1 MLLFCIWKKEKTM
14 DLLLRTQQLSTLF
27 SEENRVVLPDSDLEI
42 IPFRFTNM
50 ENEALDFHDEICQT
64 TDSAIS
70 ENNSFTYYV
79 FAHKNQ
85 NYKRSEAIILLHGL
99 NERSWKKYLTWAES
113 LAKETGKAVILFPL
127 AFHMN
132 RSSLLWTNL
141 RSLMPFVDK
150 RKNESIEMSN
160 ATVAN
165 VVLSNR
171 LSSNPIRFYTSG
183 RTTAN
188 NICQLVSDIKEGK
201 HPLFAEDTS
210 VHFFAYS
217 IGALLAQV
225 LLLGNPRD
233 LFSNTRLFMF
243 CGGSIF
249 NRMNGS
255 SRDIIDS
262 SANDSLQYY
271 YVNEF
276 LSKNHTEDG
285 MMDAFLSMIKSDSK
299 QSFRE
304 SFFQK
309 AANRVRAI
317 SLKNDTVIPTTGV
330 ASALGGVSSKIL
342 EELDFP
348 FEYSHQNPF
357 PLTGKVNKELLSDSF
372 NSVFS
377 SAASFL

>member
-1 MLLFCIWKKEKTM
+1 M
-14 DLLLRTQQLSTLF
+14 DILLRTQQLSSLF
-27 SEENRVVLPDSDLEI
+27 SEENRVALSDSDLEI
-42 IPFRFTNM
+42 IPFRFTSV
-50 ENEALDFHDEICQT
+50 ENEALDFHDEICQI
-64 TDSAIS
+64 TDGAIP
-70 ENNSFTYYV
+70 ENNSFTYYI

-85 NYKRSEAIILLHGL
+85 NHKRSEAIILLHGL
-99 NERSWKKYLTWAES
+99 NERSWKKYLTWAEF
-113 LAKETGKAVILFPL
+113 LAEKTGKAIILFPL

-132 RSSLLWTNL
+132 RSSSLWTNL

-150 RKNESIEMSN
+150 RKNELMEMAN
-160 ATVAN
+160 TTVAN

-171 LSSNPIRFYTSG
+171 LSSNPMRFYTSG

-188 NICQLVSDIKEGK
+188 NICQLVSDIKDGK
-201 HPLFAEDTS
+201 HPLFREDTS
-210 VHFFAYS
+210 IHFFAYS

-225 LLLGNPRD
+225 LLLANPRD

-249 NRMNGS
+249 NKMNGS

-262 SANDSLQYY
+262 GANNSLQYY
-271 YVNEF
+271 YTNDF
-276 LSKNHTEDG
+276 LSKTKPEDNLEN
-285 MMDAFLSMIKSDSK
+285 AFSSMIKPDFRK
-299 QSFRE
+299 NYRE

-317 SLKNDTVIPTTGV
+317 SLKNDVVIPTEGIS
-330 ASALGGVSSKIL
+330 SALGGISSKIL

-357 PLTGKVNKELLSDSF
+357 PMTGKMDKELLSRSF
-372 NSVFS
+372 DSVFS
-377 SAASFL
+377 RAAAFL